1 MKISEIRRMRT
12 TYDMTKSMGGIH
24 ESVFRS
30 YQVLEKVKEYLRK
43 GYPAEVIL
51 ELIEVMEETE

>member
-1 MKISEIRRMRT
+1 MRT